1 MQVTV
6 NGAACEVPEGAS
18 VRGLLE
24 HLALATGPVAVEINR
39 AIVPR
44 AKHETHQVKAG
55 DTIEIVQFV
64 GGG

>member
-1 MQVTV
+1 MQVKV
-6 NGAACEVPEGAS
+6 NGTACDVPEGAT

-24 HLALATGPVAVEINR
+24 HLALATGPVAVEIDR

-44 AKHETHQVKAG
+44 AQHETHQVKPG
-55 DTIEIVQFV
+55 DAIEIVQFV

>member
-6 NGAACEVPEGAS
+6 NGAAHEVPEGAT

-24 HLALATGPVAVEINR
+24 QLALTAGPVAVEINR

-44 AKHETHQVKAG
+44 AQHASHVVKDG
-55 DTIEIVQFV
+55 DAIEVVQFV

>member
-6 NGAACEVPEGAS
+6 NGARQELPEGAT

-39 AIVPR
+39 VIVPR
-44 AKHETHQVKAG
+44 AQHALHVVNDG

>member
-6 NGAACEVPEGAS
+6 NGARQELPEGAT
-18 VRGLLE
+18 VRGLLQ

-39 AIVPR
+39 VIVPR
-44 AKHETHQVKAG
+44 AQHALHVVNDG
-55 DTIEIVQFV
+55 DTIEVVQFV